1 MPDTTRTRV
10 DLIERVATELGVLP
24 SGQPLP
30 DEDAVTIGSLFD
42 PLLRQLSLDGVV
54 DVADSDAIAPEY
66 FLALARLLANE
77 SGPSFGLQYSLDAKL
92 ENERQ
97 LRRLTATSPTRE
109 TLKAIYY

>member
-1 MPDTTRTRV
+1 MPDITKTRV
-10 DLIERVATELGVLP
+10 DLIARAATELGVLP
-24 SGQPLP
+24 SGQPLS
-30 DEDAVTIGSLFD
+30 DEDADTVGALLD

-54 DVADSDAIAPEY
+54 DVADSNAIAPEY
-66 FLALARLLANE
+66 FLILARLLANE
-77 SGPSFGLQYSLDAKL
+77 AGPSFGLQYSRDAKL